1 MNSMSDKDASGDAD
15 PSGAP
20 DPSPDR
26 EGGVNLPSRAR
37 EEAVNVTQSS
47 RARPLPD
54 SRGSDPG
61 RGSEHGTGSEG
72 GSGSE
77 HAMHSDALAY
87 LITFTTYGTW
97 LHGDERAS
105 VDRRHNI
112 PGTPYVDPDPRRLR
126 YETTMRKHP
135 PVMLGPDRRAVVHEA
150 IAAVCERRDW
160 TLHALNVR
168 SNHVHVVVSAPQPP
182 ERVMNDFKSWATRG
196 LVTAGLVRRGTAV
209 WTRHGS
215 TRYLWKPCDL
225 VDACEYVCEHQ
236 GGDLDCR
243 GGPLPY
249 GRGSVFRSLPHP
261 DVHRNCVSHM
271 RAALAL

>member
-15 PSGAP
+15 PGGAP
-20 DPSPDR
+20 DPSHDR
-26 EGGVNLPSRAR
+26 EGGVNMPSRDR
-37 EEAVNVTQSS
+37 KEAAKVTPSS

-54 SRGSDPG
+54 G
-61 RGSEHGTGSEG
+61 RGSEY

-77 HAMHSDALAY
+77 QPMHSDALAY

-112 PGTPYVDPDPRRLR
+112 PGTPYVDPKPRRLR
-126 YETTMRKHP
+126 YETTMLNHP
-135 PVMLGPDRRAVVHEA
+135 PVTLGPDRRAVVDEA
-150 IAAVCERRDW
+150 ITVVCVHRDW

-182 ERVMNDFKSWATRG
+182 ERVMNDFKPWATRG
-196 LVTAGLVRRGTAV
+196 LVTAGLVWRGTAV

-215 TRYLWKPCDL
+215 TRYLWKPRDL
-225 VDACEYVCEHQ
+225 VGACEYVCEHQ
-236 GGDLDCR
+236 GEDLD
-243 GGPLPY
+243 
-249 GRGSVFRSLPHP
+249 
-261 DVHRNCVSHM
+261 
-271 RAALAL
+271 

>member
-15 PSGAP
+15 PSRARKEV
-20 DPSPDR
+20 DAH
-26 EGGVNLPSRAR
+26 PSRAR
-37 EEAVNVTQSS
+37 KEAANVTQSS
-47 RARPLPD
+47 RPRPLPHC
-54 SRGSDPG
+54 
-61 RGSEHGTGSEG
+61 RGSERGN
-72 GSGSE
+72 GSE

-97 LHGDERAS
+97 LHGDERFS

-112 PGTPYVDPDPRRLR
+112 SGTPYVDPDPRRLR
-126 YETTMRKHP
+126 YVTTMLKHP
-135 PVMLGPDRRAVVHEA
+135 PVMLGPDRRAVVQEA
-150 IAAVCERRDW
+150 IAVVCERRDW

-215 TRYLWKPCDL
+215 TRYLWKSCDL
-225 VDACEYVCEHQ
+225 VGACEYVSEHQ
-236 GGDLDCR
+236 GEDLD
-243 GGPLPY
+243 
-249 GRGSVFRSLPHP
+249 
-261 DVHRNCVSHM
+261 
-271 RAALAL
+271 